1 MIITRTVTKKVLEN
15 IVHQTF
21 SNFGMISSS
30 ALLDSLKF
38 LGFYYATNAGIS
50 INIEDLKTP
59 KIKKDFLDDANQEMK
74 YVSEQWQR
82 GFVSDTERFQTIIDS
97 WNFAT
102 EALKDRI
109 VEYYQNFDPA
119 NNLYIMAFS
128 GARGNMSQVRQ
139 LVGMRGLM
147 SDQEGRIIDL
157 PIQTNFREGLSSIDY
172 IISSYGARKGIVD
185 TALKTA
191 DSGYLTRRL
200 IYIAQDLVIREI
212 DCNTNTG
219 ILVLLKPK
227 MNTKNILGRTLI
239 KANSLQN
246 SNTLLQDILLD
257 KEKLDFL
264 KTKAPLKLKIR
275 SPLTCHSNG
284 SICQKCYGWDLA
296 QNRMISLGEAVGII
310 AAQSIGEPG
319 TQLTMRTFHTGGIFT
334 SELVDQ
340 IRAPFSGKMIIPK
353 EVREKLIPY
362 RTSHGQMV
370 SKLQQE
376 TILTIRNWKGL
387 EQEIFLEIGSFLYIR
402 ESGFIKKNELIS
414 EYSNQSFLPTG
425 RRLKPIYPAFDGEIR
440 FESLCVRH
448 IAREKK
454 PTVKVNQDDGVLWLT
469 SGKLMTLPLEA
480 KFECQ
485 EYLKKTKS
493 AVKVA
498 LTSPYSGIIN
508 YDKNKISISNFTK
521 KIEIDLNYL
530 TPFFA
535 TKKAI
540 GETKYEEKLS
550 VLVKNYQYI
559 DSFTTVGFIHLFPQK
574 NYGKIYSIRRKTY
587 AEYQILLLTTEE
599 DIWKVHSDQ
608 VNDFSYFPQKKA
620 SIRAGTIL
628 NNTSTLSQSGYFLEK
643 DGFQMIF
650 QNAIPIFVSRGTI
663 LNYGNGDFVGRKS
676 VLATLVNY
684 TQQTEDIVQGLPKVE
699 ELIEAR
705 SPKDNLAILSEMPG
719 VFLKEKEVRH
729 SLVDMTIE
737 KNSLTKFVYRPSE
750 AEHQHSLLMRKR
762 YQYIRVIQNNMM
774 EVPAI
779 PKNLCRYFGRLCE
792 VEILPRRLSLSSTSK
807 LGKNHSFKY
816 HQTSPYR
823 PLYGFTS
830 FPKNWKKVDHT
841 INQIEEAETGSSGP
855 ARISP
860 PVTKITP
867 PRKFPKKWR
876 KLDHALNQLEEA
888 EYLFKKDP
896 NTNKFVK
903 WKKRDA
909 SISLTIGNTRLELT
923 STYVNSN
930 GDFVVKHD
938 DQHLYLRSLNP
949 IKEYRAKLNRK
960 SLAKP
965 GHFIDIGE
973 PLTEGSINPSELL
986 SVFFKYH
993 TTKEGSRKGTMKSVN
1008 KFQLLVVNSIQ
1019 GIYQSQGVN
1028 ISSKH
1033 IEIMVRQ
1040 MTSHVKVTLPARTPF
1055 IPGEIVR
1062 LSLILEISK
1071 VMENNTI
1078 IDDEPKY
1085 IPLFRSTTST
1095 SINKDGFLS
1104 AAGFQQTKKVLAKA
1118 AIEGT
1123 TDWLRGL
1130 KECVIIGRLIPA
1142 GSAFLNYKNS
1152 LDHVYFYTNES
1163 DKHPRF

>member
-1 MIITRTVTKKVLEN
+1 MIITRTITKKVLEN

-21 SNFGMISSS
+21 SNFGMVSSS

-59 KIKKDFLDDANQEMK
+59 KIKREFLDDANQEMK
-74 YVSEQWQR
+74 SVSEQWQR

-212 DCNTNTG
+212 DCKTDTG
-219 ILVLLKPK
+219 ILALLNSKT
-227 MNTKNILGRTLI
+227 NIKNVLGRTLI
-239 KANSLQN
+239 QAKSLK
-246 SNTLLQDILLD
+246 SSKILLQDILLD
-257 KEKLDFL
+257 DDKLAFL
-264 KTKAPLKLKIR
+264 KTKTPVKLKVR
-275 SPLTCHSNG
+275 SPLTCNSNG

-340 IRAPFSGKMIIPK
+340 IRAPFSGKIIIPQ
-353 EVREKLIPY
+353 EVLEKLIPY
-362 RTSHGQMV
+362 RTSHGQLV

-376 TILTIRNWKGL
+376 TVLIIRNWQGL
-387 EQEIFLEIGSFLYIR
+387 EKEIFLEIGSFLYIYK
-402 ESGFIKKNELIS
+402 SGFIKKNELIS
-414 EYSNQSFLPTG
+414 EYSNQSSLPTG
-425 RRLKPIYPAFDGEIR
+425 RRLKPIYPSFDGEIR

-469 SGKLMTLPLEA
+469 SGKLLTLPFEA

-493 AVKVA
+493 AVKIA
-498 LTSPYSGIIN
+498 LTSPYSGIVN
-508 YDKNKISISNFTK
+508 YYDNKISILNFNK
-521 KIEIDLNYL
+521 KIEIDLSYL
-530 TPFFA
+530 TPFFGN
-535 TKKAI
+535 KKAI

-550 VLVKNYQYI
+550 ILIKNYQYI
-559 DSFTTVGFIHLFPQK
+559 DSFTTLGFIHLFPQK
-574 NYGKIYSIRRKTY
+574 NYGKIYSVRRKTY
-587 AEYQILLLTTEE
+587 SEYQILLLATEE
-599 DIWKVHSDQ
+599 DIWKIHSDQ
-608 VNDFSYFPQKKA
+608 VNDFSYFPQKKT
-620 SIRAGTIL
+620 SVKAGTVL

-643 DGFQMIF
+643 NGFQMIF
-650 QNAIPIFVSRGTI
+650 QKALPIFVSRGTI

-719 VFLKEKEVRH
+719 VFLKEKEIRH
-729 SLVDMTIE
+729 SLVDMNLE
-737 KNSLTKFVYRPSE
+737 KDSLTKFIYRPAINE
-750 AEHQHSLLMRKR
+750 YQHSPLMRKR
-762 YQYIRVIQNNMM
+762 YQYIRVIQNNIM
-774 EVPAI
+774 EAPTVT
-779 PKNLCRYFGRLCE
+779 KTLCRYLGRLCE
-792 VEILPRRLSLSSTSK
+792 VEILPRGLSLHSTSK
-807 LGKNHSFKY
+807 IGKDYSFKY
-816 HQTSPYR
+816 QTSSFS
-823 PLYGFTS
+823 PLFGFRS
-830 FPKNWKKVDHT
+830 FPSITHSNTMKSVPFDN
-841 INQIEEAETGSSGP
+841 NL
-855 ARISP
+855 RISDS
-860 PVTKITP
+860 KITP
-867 PRKFPKKWR
+867 GRKFAKKWR
-876 KLDHALNQLEEA
+876 KLDNDINQLDEA
-888 EYLFKKDP
+888 NYLFKKDP
-896 NTNKFVK
+896 NTNQFVK
-903 WKKRDA
+903 WKQRDFDE
-909 SISLTIGNTRLELT
+909 N
-923 STYVNSN
+923 STYINSN
-930 GDFVVKHD
+930 GDFVVKH
-938 DQHLYLRSLNP
+938 QGQQIYLRSLNP

-973 PLTEGSINPSELL
+973 PVTEGSINPSELL
-986 SVFFKYH
+986 SIFFKYH
-993 TTKEGSRKGTMKSVN
+993 TTKEGSRKGTLKSVN

-1019 GIYQSQGVN
+1019 GIYQSQGVT

-1033 IEIMVRQ
+1033 IEIIVRQ
-1040 MTSHVKVTLPARTPF
+1040 MTSHVKIIVPARTPF
-1055 IPGEIVR
+1055 IPGEIIR

-1071 VMENNTI
+1071 VMENNAI

-1085 IPLFRSTTST
+1085 TPLFRSTTST

-1118 AIEGT
+1118 AVEGT